1 MKNFLITLLVAV
13 AAGVVA
19 FGVGYAANTQP
30 ALHRAAL
37 ERDAMAWLRTE
48 FQLNDAQYAS
58 IGKLHDDYG
67 LVCGEHCTAIMAAK
81 KRNAPA
87 AEIGALEKICVN
99 AMMEHF
105 QRVAAL
111 MPPGQGAR
119 YLAIV
124 RPRVDDYDHAA
135 APTVQVKP

>member
-1 MKNFLITLLVAV
+1 MSTNPTPAFTVYNRRPIPSATGQDGAAV
-13 AAGVVA
+13 
-19 FGVGYAANTQP
+19 
-30 ALHRAAL
+30 LS
-37 ERDAMAWLRTE
+37 AWLRTE

-111 MPPGQGAR
+111 M
-119 YLAIV
+119 
-124 RPRVDDYDHAA
+124 
-135 APTVQVKP
+135 